1 MRVTMRE
8 VAERAGVSVKT
19 VSRVVNEEPHIRP
32 ETRAQVRAAIA
43 DLGWT
48 PNASA
53 RTLRTGRTGV
63 IGIAVAEL
71 RRPLLADVVERLVM
85 ELDRHGLHAAVE
97 PTLDD
102 PARLAAVAAQR
113 GLAFDALLAVDAH
126 GLPPEVVAAHDGPV
140 VRLNVTRWT
149 PAAPADGTDVV
160 YADLD
165 QGARLALSHMR
176 VMGRHR
182 AVRIGPGPLAER
194 EEDRGTARVDP
205 GRGEVGRAA
214 GFRAAQRALVE
225 HPGVDALICGT
236 DEIALGALAGLH
248 AAGVGVPSRVA
259 VIGYGDLD
267 EGRFSTPSLSTI
279 DPDTVSLARNAV
291 DLTAARLAGSDR
303 APAAVAVPVTLV
315 QRESTSAAGAR

>member
-71 RRPLLADVVERLVM
+71 RRPLLAAVVERLVM

-97 PTLDD
+97 PTHDD
-102 PARLAAVAAQR
+102 PARLASVAAQR
-113 GLAFDALLAVDAH
+113 GHAFDALLAVDAPA
-126 GLPPEVVAAHDGPV
+126 LPAEAIAADGGPV
-140 VRLNVTRWT
+140 VRVDVTRRP
-149 PAAPADGTDVV
+149 PAAVAADVV
-160 YADLD
+160 HADLD
-165 QGARLALSHMR
+165 QAVALALRHMR
-176 VMGRHR
+176 VMGRHH
-182 AVRIGPGPLAER
+182 AVRIGPGPLAEG
-194 EEDRGTARVDP
+194 EEDRGIARVDP

-214 GFRAAQRALVE
+214 GYRAAQRALTDR
-225 HPGVDALICGT
+225 PGVDALICGT

-248 AAGVGVPSRVA
+248 AAGVEVPGRVA

-279 DPDTVSLARNAV
+279 DPDTISLARNAI
-291 DLTAARLAGSDR
+291 DLMTARLAGNDR
-303 APAAVAVPVTLV
+303 EAATVAVPVTLV
-315 QRESTSAAGAR
+315 QRESTSAAVPR

>member
-63 IGIAVAEL
+63 VGIAVAEL
-71 RRPLLADVVERLVM
+71 RRPLLAAVVERLVM

-97 PTLDD
+97 PTHDD
-102 PARLAAVAAQR
+102 PARLASVMAQR
-113 GLAFDALLAVDAH
+113 GHAFDALLAVDAPA
-126 GLPPEVVAAHDGPV
+126 LPAAAIAAADGPV
-140 VRLNVTRWT
+140 VRVDVTRRP
-149 PAAPADGTDVV
+149 PAAGGADAVH
-160 YADLD
+160 ADLD
-165 QGARLALSHMR
+165 QAVALALRHMR
-176 VMGRHR
+176 VMGRHH
-182 AVRIGPGPLAER
+182 AVRIGPGPLAEG
-194 EEDRGTARVDP
+194 EEDRGIARVDP
-205 GRGEVGRAA
+205 GEVGRAA
-214 GFRAAQRALVE
+214 GYRAAQRALVDR
-225 HPGVDALICGT
+225 PGVDALVCGT

-248 AAGVGVPSRVA
+248 AAGVEVPGRVA

-267 EGRFSTPSLSTI
+267 DGRFSTPSLSTI
-279 DPDTVSLARNAV
+279 DPDTVSLARGAV
-291 DLTAARLAGSDR
+291 DLMTARLAGSDR
-303 APAAVAVPVTLV
+303 EPAAVAVPVTLV
-315 QRESTSAAGAR
+315 QRESTSAAGVR